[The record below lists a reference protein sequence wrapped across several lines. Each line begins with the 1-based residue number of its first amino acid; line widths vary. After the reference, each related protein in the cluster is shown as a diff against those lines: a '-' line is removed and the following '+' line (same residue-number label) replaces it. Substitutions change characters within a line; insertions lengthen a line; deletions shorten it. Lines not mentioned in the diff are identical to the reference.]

1 MSSRSNTAGVDIID
15 PFDEPQLPARELVTG
30 GRYRLPNLDGSHH
43 KGGWMRVTNL
53 VGAYSDVRG
62 LALWQQRMQLL
73 GLRARHDLYEELC
86 AMRTEDMDAATL
98 KRELEY
104 LSTQAQNAA
113 KADVGARRGS
123 ARHTMVAHWHEGGE
137 VIGTPDMRRQLD
149 SYKDALIAHRLQP
162 VPGLQE
168 RVIINEALNCAGRFD
183 NVLEDLVTEIM
194 HMADLKTQRRFWTL
208 LEVRAQLAIY
218 AHGDAMW
225 DEERE
230 CYVSMPKLD
239 QEVGHV
245 MHMPQELG
253 EDGKPQ
259 EVQILNIDLVK
270 GWETAQRAYE
280 VAQDRSEAKRV
291 GTLRSCVRPLPAPAL
306 TVVRTVEEYAAR
318 FATVATNEEGRQ
330 LVREVKR
337 AGMWCP
343 ELAACSKKAAARLAA
358 QGT

>member
-1 MSSRSNTAGVDIID
+1 MTRSTTAGVDIID
-15 PFDEPQLPARELVTG
+15 PFDEPALPTRELVTG
-30 GRYRLPNLDGSHH
+30 GRYRLPNPDGSHH

-62 LALWQQRMQLL
+62 LALWQQRMILL
-73 GLRARHDLYEELC
+73 GLRTRHDLVEELY
-86 AMRTEDMDAATL
+86 AMQVDKMDAATL
-98 KRELEY
+98 KRELEH
-104 LSTQAQNAA
+104 LATQAQNAA

-137 VIGTPDMRRQLD
+137 VIGTPDMRRQLE
-149 SYKDALIAHRLQP
+149 SYTEALIAHKLQP

-168 RVIINEALNCAGRFD
+168 RIIINEALNCAGRFD
-183 NVLEDLVTEIM
+183 NVLTDLATDVM

-230 CYVSMPKLD
+230 VYVSMPKLD
-239 QEVGHV
+239 QELGHV

-253 EDGKPQ
+253 EDGQPQ
-259 EVQILNIDLVK
+259 PVQILNIDLVT
-270 GWETAQRAYE
+270 GWRTAQRAYE
-280 VAQDRSEAKRV
+280 VVRDRAEAKSA
-291 GTLRSCVRPLPAPAL
+291 GTLRACVRELPAPAL

-318 FATVATNEEGRQ
+318 FATVATKEEGRA
-330 LVREVKR
+330 LVAEIKR
-337 AGMWCP
+337 AGMWVP
-343 ELAACSKKAAARLAA
+343 ELRACSKKAAARLAA
-358 QGT
+358 REA